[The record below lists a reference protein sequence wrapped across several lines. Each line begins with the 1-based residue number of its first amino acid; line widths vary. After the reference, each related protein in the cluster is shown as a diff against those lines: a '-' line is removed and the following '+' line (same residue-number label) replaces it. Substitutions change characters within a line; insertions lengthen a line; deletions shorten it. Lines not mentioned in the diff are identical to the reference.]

1 MRKHKRKMLEQKVE
15 QLEDDFHHNRSHNLF
30 KTVREMEGKPQK
42 PLNIVKDKKGETHTN
57 TAEVLNCWEDH
68 FSQHLNTEFPHD
80 PTAINEIPG
89 VRPQDTEAHPLITR
103 EEIDKALKSMKYRKA
118 PGIDAITAEVLRVA
132 GEPMIQMLEKLF
144 NAIWQK
150 EQTPRDWSRMLV
162 TPIHKKGDRKDP
174 ANYRAISL
182 LSIPGKVFS
191 KIILNRMKL
200 KTEEAMK
207 NRQFGFRQ
215 GRGTVDA
222 IFIVRQII
230 EKAREQQVPLHFNFI
245 DFKSA
250 FDTVW
255 RKALWRMMIAIGVD
269 KKIVNIIEALYK
281 DTECAIVIDG
291 HITEWF
297 KVNIGVRQGCILSPT
312 LFNIFLEFVMKE
324 LKSLDQDLQM
334 KNTLSVDIRY
344 ADDTTLISTV
354 FNKLKISSGEL
365 EEACRKWGMKI
376 NGGKCKIISTST
388 DSIKI
393 DGKNVDHVEEF
404 VFLGSVVPDTSA
416 DVMRRIALAASA
428 FGRLRKVIWDRHDIS
443 NHLKIRLYNALILPI
458 ATYASETWTLK
469 SEDTRKL
476 TVFEMRCLRSILGTT
491 IADRIRNTY
500 IITRSGI
507 RHTIIDHIKTCRLSW
522 FGHVVRRPEDSYV
535 YKAYKDDFTQARPRG
550 RPPKRWSAQIREDTG
565 LPLLTLER
573 RALNR
578 GRWRGDVRFVN
589 ARGLRKA

>member
-1 MRKHKRKMLEQKVE
+1 
-15 QLEDDFHHNRSHNLF
+15 
-30 KTVREMEGKPQK
+30 
-42 PLNIVKDKKGETHTN
+42 
-57 TAEVLNCWEDH
+57 
-68 FSQHLNTEFPHD
+68 
-80 PTAINEIPG
+80 
-89 VRPQDTEAHPLITR
+89 
-103 EEIDKALKSMKYRKA
+103 
-118 PGIDAITAEVLRVA
+118 
-132 GEPMIQMLEKLF
+132 
-144 NAIWQK
+144 
-150 EQTPRDWSRMLV
+150 MLV
-162 TPIHKKGDRKDP
+162 TPIHKTGDKKYT

-207 NRQFGFRQ
+207 NSQFGFRQ

-230 EKAREQQVPLHFNFI
+230 EKAREHQVPLHFNFI

-269 KKIVNIIEALYK
+269 TKIVNIIEALYK
-281 DTECAIVIDG
+281 DAECAIVIDG
-291 HITEWF
+291 
-297 KVNIGVRQGCILSPT
+297 QGCILSPT
-312 LFNIFLEFVMKE
+312 LFNIFLEFVMKQ
-324 LKSLDQDLQM
+324 LTSLDQDLQM
-334 KNTLSVDIRY
+334 ENTLSVDIRY

-428 FGRLRKVIWDRHDIS
+428 FGRLRKVIWDRHDMS

-491 IADRIRNTY
+491 IADRIRNTD

-507 RHTIIDHIKTCRLSW
+507 RHTIIDHIKTRRLSW
-522 FGHVVRRPEDSYV
+522 FRHVVRRPEDSYV
-535 YKAYKDDFTQARPRG
+535 HKAFKDDFTQVRPRG

-573 RALNR
+573 LALNR
-578 GRWRGDVRFVN
+578 GRWRGDVRLVN
-589 ARGLRKA
+589 AKGL

>member
-1 MRKHKRKMLEQKVE
+1 M
-15 QLEDDFHHNRSHNLF
+15 
-30 KTVREMEGKPQK
+30 G
-42 PLNIVKDKKGETHTN
+42 
-57 TAEVLNCWEDH
+57 C
-68 FSQHLNTEFPHD
+68 
-80 PTAINEIPG
+80 
-89 VRPQDTEAHPLITR
+89 
-103 EEIDKALKSMKYRKA
+103 
-118 PGIDAITAEVLRVA
+118 
-132 GEPMIQMLEKLF
+132 
-144 NAIWQK
+144 
-150 EQTPRDWSRMLV
+150 
-162 TPIHKKGDRKDP
+162 IHKSPNTTEQNEK
-174 ANYRAISL
+174 ILFSL
-182 LSIPGKVFS
+182 LELANKSIS
-191 KIILNRMKL
+191 NNDKISIMGDFNYPSIKWNGILTHDRDF
-200 KTEEAMK
+200 EFVEAI
-207 NRQFGFRQ
+207 R
-215 GRGTVDA
+215 DA
-222 IFIVRQII
+222 YLYQMATKPTRSRLGQTANITDLV
-230 EKAREQQVPLHFNFI
+230 QVPLHFNFM

-269 KKIVNIIEALYK
+269 TKIVNIIEALYK

-297 KVNIGVRQGCILSPT
+297 KVNIGVLQGCIFSPT

-324 LKSLDQDLQM
+324 QKSLDLQM

-376 NGGKCKIISTST
+376 NRGKCKIISTST

-428 FGRLRKVIWDRHDIS
+428 FGRLQKVIWDRHDIS
-443 NHLKIRLYNALILPI
+443 NHLKICLYNALILPI

-491 IADRIRNTY
+491 LADRIRNTD

-507 RHTIIDHIKTCRLSW
+507 RHTIIDHIKTRRLSW

-535 YKAYKDDFTQARPRG
+535 YKAYKDDFTQARPKG

-573 RALNR
+573 RAPNR
-578 GRWRGDVRFVN
+578 GRWRGDVRLVN

>member
-1 MRKHKRKMLEQKVE
+1 
-15 QLEDDFHHNRSHNLF
+15 
-30 KTVREMEGKPQK
+30 
-42 PLNIVKDKKGETHTN
+42 
-57 TAEVLNCWEDH
+57 
-68 FSQHLNTEFPHD
+68 
-80 PTAINEIPG
+80 
-89 VRPQDTEAHPLITR
+89 
-103 EEIDKALKSMKYRKA
+103 
-118 PGIDAITAEVLRVA
+118 
-132 GEPMIQMLEKLF
+132 MIQMLGKLF
-144 NAIWQK
+144 YAIWQK

-162 TPIHKKGDRKDP
+162 TPIHKKGDRKYP

-191 KIILNRMKL
+191 KIILNIMKL

-207 NRQFGFRQ
+207 NSQFEFKQ

-222 IFIVRQII
+222 IFVVRQII
-230 EKAREQQVPLHFNFI
+230 EKAREHQVPLHFNFI

-312 LFNIFLEFVMKE
+312 LFNIFLEFV
-324 LKSLDQDLQM
+324 
-334 KNTLSVDIRY
+334 
-344 ADDTTLISTV
+344 
-354 FNKLKISSGEL
+354 
-365 EEACRKWGMKI
+365 
-376 NGGKCKIISTST
+376 
-388 DSIKI
+388 
-393 DGKNVDHVEEF
+393 
-404 VFLGSVVPDTSA
+404 FLGSVVPDTSA

-428 FGRLRKVIWDRHDIS
+428 FWRLRKVIWDRHDIS
-443 NHLKIRLYNALILPI
+443 NHLKIRPYNALILPI

-476 TVFEMRCLRSILGTT
+476 TVFEMRCPRSILCTT
-491 IADRIRNTY
+491 LADRIRNTD

-507 RHTIIDHIKTCRLSW
+507 RHTFIDHIKTRRLSW

-565 LPLLTLER
+565 LPLLTL
-573 RALNR
+573 
-578 GRWRGDVRFVN
+578 
-589 ARGLRKA
+589 

>member
-1 MRKHKRKMLEQKVE
+1 MVL
-15 QLEDDFHHNRSHNLF
+15 LLF
-30 KTVREMEGKPQK
+30 
-42 PLNIVKDKKGETHTN
+42 
-57 TAEVLNCWEDH
+57 
-68 FSQHLNTEFPHD
+68 
-80 PTAINEIPG
+80 
-89 VRPQDTEAHPLITR
+89 
-103 EEIDKALKSMKYRKA
+103 
-118 PGIDAITAEVLRVA
+118 
-132 GEPMIQMLEKLF
+132 
-144 NAIWQK
+144 
-150 EQTPRDWSRMLV
+150 
-162 TPIHKKGDRKDP
+162 
-174 ANYRAISL
+174 
-182 LSIPGKVFS
+182 
-191 KIILNRMKL
+191 
-200 KTEEAMK
+200 
-207 NRQFGFRQ
+207 
-215 GRGTVDA
+215 
-222 IFIVRQII
+222 
-230 EKAREQQVPLHFNFI
+230 
-245 DFKSA
+245 
-250 FDTVW
+250 
-255 RKALWRMMIAIGVD
+255 LWCCCCFYGAAV
-269 KKIVNIIEALYK
+269 
-281 DTECAIVIDG
+281 
-291 HITEWF
+291 
-297 KVNIGVRQGCILSPT
+297 
-312 LFNIFLEFVMKE
+312 VMKE

-428 FGRLRKVIWDRHDIS
+428 FGRLQKVIWDRRDIS
-443 NHLKIRLYNALILPI
+443 NHLKIRLFNALLLPI

-491 IADRIRNTY
+491 LADRIRNTD

-507 RHTIIDHIKTCRLSW
+507 RHTIIDHIKTRRLSW

-535 YKAYKDDFTQARPRG
+535 YKAYKDDFTQARSRG

-578 GRWRGDVRFVN
+578 GRWRGDVRLVN
-589 ARGLRKA
+589 ARGVRKAYAAKSVSQAVVSMVLFQRCCCCFYDAAVVSTVLLLFLRCCCCFYGAAVISTVLLLFLRCCCCFYGAVVVSSMLLLFLRCCCCFYGAVVVSMVLLLFLRCYCCFYGATVVSTVLFLYP